1 MHTDTPILTSERVE
15 SVLKGCLFSEGEDTS
30 NLVRADGIV
39 RSAGFHPGR
48 LEEHK
53 EEIIEL
59 LAELPDAFQES
70 SGGGMS
76 FLNACFDKH
85 DNQWTDFHMSM
96 EQLLLL
102 GLAIGRV
109 EYLLPRE
116 LWNSLPGGMP
126 YFVVKNGQ

>member
-1 MHTDTPILTSERVE
+1 MHADAPILTSERVE
-15 SVLKGCLFSEGEDTS
+15 TILNACLFEEGEDTS
-30 NLVRADGIV
+30 NHVRADGIV

-53 EEIIEL
+53 DDIIEL
-59 LAELPDAFQES
+59 LAELPDAFQQS

-85 DNQWTDFHMSM
+85 DNQWTDVHFRM

-109 EYLLPRE
+109 EYLAPRE
-116 LWNSLPGGMP
+116 LWSAFPGGMP
-126 YFVVKNGQ
+126 YFVVKNG